1 MTDLTDSGLSEK
13 TIKQIRLVFSRH
25 PQIEQVV
32 IYGSRVKGTYHHGS
46 DIDLT
51 ITKALPSFTNI
62 TGIETELDDL
72 MLPYSI
78 DLSLFRD
85 IKNADLI
92 EHIQRVGIVFYNKFS
107 EDISASIKQHNA
119 GESDSMENVICDIK
133 SKYER

>member
-25 PQIEQVV
+25 PQVEQVV
-32 IYGSRVKGTYHHGS
+32 IYGSRAKGTYHHGS

-51 ITKALPSFTNI
+51 IAKALPSFTNI

-85 IKNADLI
+85 IKNTDLI

-107 EDISASIKQHNA
+107 EDINASIKQLDA
-119 GESDSMENVICDIK
+119 GESDSMENVIGDIK